1 MSTRL
6 TKKTMSLF
14 ESIKHVDK
22 NNIEYWTSRTLWKVL
37 EYTEYRH
44 FLPVIDKAKLACENS
59 GQRIEDHFEDIL
71 EMVEIG
77 SGAERSVDSVKLS
90 RYACYL
96 IVQNAD
102 PSKTIVAQG
111 QTYFAIQ
118 TRIAEVQQMSEY
130 QTLTD
135 EEEKRLFL
143 RTEMLKHNSLL
154 ASAAKDAGV
163 IDNRDYAIFQNWG
176 YKGLYGGMT
185 ANDIHLC
192 KGLKKSQK
200 ILDHMGSTELAANLF
215 RATQTEEKLRRE
227 NIKGKQHANK
237 THYEVGAKVR
247 QTIKELG
254 GTMPEELPTAESI
267 KTVEKKKRNLLN
279 SPKGKNDK

>member
-1 MSTRL
+1 MSRRL

-14 ESIKHVDK
+14 ESIKHIDE
-22 NNIEYWTSRTLWKVL
+22 NGNEYWTSRNLWKIL
-37 EYTEYRH
+37 EYNEYRN
-44 FLPVIDKAKLACENS
+44 FLPVIEKAKIACKNS
-59 GQRIEDHFEDIL
+59 GQKIEDHFVDIN
-71 EMVEIG
+71 EMVTIG
-77 SGAERSVDSVKLS
+77 SGAERELDSIKLS

-102 PSKTIVAQG
+102 PSKAIVAQG

-118 TRIAEVQQMSEY
+118 TRIAEVQQMKEY
-130 QTLTD
+130 QELSS

-143 RTEMLKHNSLL
+143 RAEMLKHNSQL

-163 IDNRDYAIFQNWG
+163 IDSKDYAIFQNYG
-176 YKGLYGGMT
+176 YKGLYGGLS
-185 ANDIHLC
+185 AKDIHAR

-227 NIKGKQHANK
+227 NIKSKQQANK

-254 GTMPEELPTAESI
+254 GTMPEDLPTAESI
-267 KTVEKKKRNLLN
+267 KAVEKKKQKLLN
-279 SPKGKNDK
+279 SKIEEMEE